1 METFED
7 FMSCYGQVFQ
17 DPKHVWTELYKR
29 NYFDAPASSR
39 HHGAVKGGLYA
50 HSMTVANYLRN
61 WTERIGIQWQEGSNP
76 ERIGLLHDLCKC
88 DSYIFEGE
96 GVSIHAPDGTT
107 IYPSMTIGWNKDQ
120 LFSGHGY
127 KSIAIASTI
136 LTLTEEEA
144 ACILYHM
151 GPFEGYGYT
160 KEEYSRACDKYP
172 NIMWVHHADMM
183 ATHKDK
189 I

>member
-1 METFED
+1 METFES
-7 FMSCYGQVFQ
+7 FMNRYDQVFPY
-17 DPKHVWTELYKR
+17 PKHAWTELCKL
-29 NYFDAPASSR
+29 NYFDAPASSK
-39 HHGAVKGGLYA
+39 HHGAVRGGLYA
-50 HSMTVANYLRN
+50 HSATVADYLRK
-61 WTERIGIQWQEGSNP
+61 WTDSIGIQWQEGSNP

-88 DSYIFEGE
+88 DSYIFEGTLPTFRGSDE
-96 GVSIHAPDGTT
+96 MPSSKSI
-107 IYPSMTIGWNKDQ
+107 IWNKDQ
-120 LFSGHGY
+120 LFPGHGY
-127 KSIAIASTI
+127 KSIAVASAI

-183 ATHKDK
+183 ATHKNK